1 MKNNVKILA
10 GALITAITATSIWVS
25 FADETTTTSTWVVNK
40 KIERQELTT
49 EQKAEMEA
57 MRAILDKKRN
67 WETLTAEEE
76 TQLAEFEANKPEM
89 WRWEWKGMWKW
100 NGEWRWNK
108 GGFINDLTTEEKT
121 ALETMTTEEKKA
133 FFETKKV
140 EMEAKREAHENVI
153 DKLLAWEKLT
163 SDEELVR
170 AEIVKER
177 AERKAEME
185 ARKLDETQISE

>member
-10 GALITAITATSIWVS
+10 GALISAITAASIWVS
-25 FADETTTTSTWVVNK
+25 FADETTTTTSTWVVNK
-40 KIERQELTT
+40 KFERQELTT
-49 EQKAEMEA
+49 EQKAQMEA

-89 WRWEWKGMWKW
+89 WGWEWKMGKWQWK
-100 NGEWRWNK
+100 GRGDK

-121 ALETMTTEEKKA
+121 ALESMTDDEKKA

-140 EMEAKREAHENVI
+140 ENDAKRTAHENVI
-153 DKLLAWEKLT
+153 DKLLSWEKLT
-163 SDEELVR
+163 AEEEVVR
-170 AEIVKER
+170 TEIIKER
-177 AERKAEME
+177 AERKAN
-185 ARKLDETQISE
+185 KILKY

>member
-25 FADETTTTSTWVVNK
+25 FADETTTTSTWAVNK

-49 EQKAEMEA
+49 KQKAQMEA
-57 MRAILDKKRN
+57 MRAILYKKRN
-67 WETLTAEEE
+67 WETLTTEEE

-89 WRWEWKGMWKW
+89 WRWEGMWK
-100 NGEWRWNK
+100 WNK

-121 ALETMTTEEKKA
+121 ALESMTDEEKKA
-133 FFETKKV
+133 FFETKKA
-140 EMEAKREAHENVI
+140 ENDAKRTAHENVV

-163 SDEELVR
+163 SDEESIR
-170 AEIVKER
+170 AEIIKER
-177 AERKAEME
+177 AERKAN
-185 ARKLDETQISE
+185 KIQK